1 MSVMPLAEVK
11 NHLSEVISDVQ
22 RTHERVTVTKNGR
35 PAAVILAAED
45 LEALEETLAVL
56 SNPELRQQIEQSQA
70 DLAAG
75 RTVTEDDLAEAMAD
89 RRRRESE

>member
-1 MSVMPLAEVK
+1 MSTMPLVEVK
-11 NHLSEVISDVQ
+11 NHLSEVISNVQ

-56 SNPELRQQIEQSQA
+56 SNPELRHQIEQSQD

-75 RTVTEDDLAEAMAD
+75 RTVAEDDLAEAMAD